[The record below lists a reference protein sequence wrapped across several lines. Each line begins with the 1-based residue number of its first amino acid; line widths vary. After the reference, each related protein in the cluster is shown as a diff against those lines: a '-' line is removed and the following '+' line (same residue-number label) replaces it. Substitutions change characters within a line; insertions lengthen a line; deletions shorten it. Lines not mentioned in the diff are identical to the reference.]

1 MNYLAN
7 YGIDNLKENAVIFIS
22 SKIGLNHLVVSIILL
37 AI

>member
-7 YGIDNLKENAVIFIS
+7 YGIDNLKENAVIFVGG
-22 SKIGLNHLVVSIILL
+22 KIGLNHLVVSIILF